1 VTNGLLWSNILLLF
15 TLSLV
20 PFSTAYLG
28 EHHFSREATWLYL
41 ATMMGP
47 SIAYA
52 WLQSVIARTGA
63 QGSGAQEYY
72 AASSRKG
79 LAATLIYG
87 AGIPLTLVSPWL
99 GIGCAVVVA
108 ILVSAAQ
115 PDRSAVRA
123 GRLGVFAGWTS
134 SPPAR

>member
-1 VTNGLLWSNILLLF
+1 
-15 TLSLV
+15 
-20 PFSTAYLG
+20 
-28 EHHFSREATWLYL
+28 
-41 ATMMGP
+41 MGP

-108 ILVSAAQ
+108 ILWFLPHSRIDQLFAQ
-115 PDRSAVRA
+115 VD
-123 GRLGVFAGWTS
+123 
-134 SPPAR
+134 